1 MTLLILAQNIDFNI
15 RPVEFNL
22 NKGSEFRV
30 STKFQM
36 HPSEM
41 SPEVNKE
48 ETDKK
53 SHVVL

>member
-48 ETDKK
+48 ERDKK